1 MDHRKLR
8 VDHRQP
14 KFGSGVGT
22 LLSDAH
28 LTGRSGIVST
38 RSLKRQPSRQ
48 LKSPTMTIDRVPP
61 LQQRDNEVFTDPTVD

>member
-38 RSLKRQPSRQ
+38 R
-48 LKSPTMTIDRVPP
+48 
-61 LQQRDNEVFTDPTVD
+61 QQRDNEVFADPTVD